1 MASGSC
7 DVRLLIFVIVALF
20 ILIQIRLF
28 ATQSRYADDIVTSE
42 SRKFKMKDG
51 VHLSPLNEFQAS
63 FAAVVIVACNRPDY
77 LERTITSILKY
88 QISVAS
94 KFPMFI
100 SQDGTNPDVKSKA
113 LSYSQI
119 TYMQHLDFEPVET
132 ERPGEIVAYYKIAK
146 HYKWALDEL
155 FFKRNFSRVII
166 LEDDMEIAPDFFDY
180 FEATATLLDND
191 KSVMAVSS
199 WNDNGQRQF
208 VHDAEALYRSDFF
221 PGLGWMLTKSTWAE
235 LSPKWPKA
243 YPLRSIL
250 FFACFVAGSSMGQF
264 FHQYLEPIRLND
276 VKVHW
281 KEMELDY
288 LLEGNFLS
296 YFTKMVAGVKPL
308 GVDFVGKASSM
319 DGDVRIKYN
328 NQAEFEQIAHQ
339 FGIFSEW
346 RDGIP
351 RTAYKGVVVFR
362 YHTSK
367 RIFLV
372 GPDSLMKL
380 GIEKSL
386 SA

>member
-88 QISVAS
+88 QTSVAS

-208 VHDAEALYRSDFF
+208 VHDAGYTYWDDWIRRKDVHNNRQFIRPEICRTYNF
-221 PGLGWMLTKSTWAE
+221 GE
-235 LSPKWPKA
+235 H
-243 YPLRSIL
+243 
-250 FFACFVAGSSMGQF
+250 GSSMGQF

-296 YFTKMVAGVKPL
+296 YFTKMVAGAKPL